1 MTAGPGA
8 DGGGDGMP
16 PSGQPGRAEPPGRS
30 GPPGPRAPRVR
41 PYTLTGGRTHTRSPL
56 EIETLVQTASDA
68 DRADQ
73 QAEHQ
78 VIGHVCHRP
87 ISVAE
92 VAARTALPL
101 GVVRVLLDDMARQG
115 TVVLHPPTGERPDR
129 ALLERVLNGLQQ
141 L

>member
-1 MTAGPGA
+1 MNVGPRDA
-8 DGGGDGMP
+8 SGGGP
-16 PSGQPGRAEPPGRS
+16 IPPPGGVEPSDPSR
-30 GPPGPRAPRVR
+30 PRAPRVR
-41 PYTLTGGRTHTRSPL
+41 PYTMTGGRTRTRAPL
-56 EIETLVQTASDA
+56 EIETLVQAAPDA

-73 QAEHQ
+73 QAEHR

-92 VAARTALPL
+92 VAARTTLPL

-115 TVVLHPPTGERPDR
+115 TVVLYASTGERPDR
-129 ALLERVLNGLQQ
+129 ALLERVLHGLQQ